1 MKTGADRLIYHLYR
15 HNIPICVATSS
26 SKESFAIKSK
36 NHKELFRAFNHIVL
50 GASDPEVKNGKP
62 SPDIF
67 VVAAKRFEE
76 VPNFE
81 NVSSTVH

>member
-1 MKTGADRLIYHLYR
+1 
-15 HNIPICVATSS
+15 VATSS

-36 NHKELFRAFNHIVL
+36 NHKELFKAFNHIVL

-67 VVAAKRFEE
+67 EVAARRFDDKM
-76 VPNFE
+76 NFE
-81 NVSSTVH
+81 NVS